1 MSVDLAIAQHTAQ
14 LMDALIGEMAR
25 PSPERKAATLPP
37 ARDYHILPVDGVDG
51 WDLELGYTWSRES
64 VEDAPEVQVVEATL
78 CTPARR
84 IPLQLDD
91 VRRVIA
97 GVEEELVEAVEARE
111 QAEAEERHP
120 SRCRC
125 RDCRDERGEWEY
137 QARKEDRG
145 PR

>member
-1 MSVDLAIAQHTAQ
+1 MLIAQQTAQ

-25 PSPERKAATLPP
+25 PSPERKAPTLPP
-37 ARDYHILPVDGVDG
+37 ARNYHVVPVDGVDG
-51 WDLELGYTWSRES
+51 WDLELGYTWERES
-64 VEDAPEVQVVEATL
+64 VEDAPVVQVVEATL

-84 IPLQLDD
+84 IPLTLAD
-91 VRRVIA
+91 VARVA
-97 GVEEELVEAVEARE
+97 AAVEDELVDEVEARE

-125 RDCRDERGEWEY
+125 RDCRDERGQWEY
-137 QARKEDRG
+137 QSRKEDRG